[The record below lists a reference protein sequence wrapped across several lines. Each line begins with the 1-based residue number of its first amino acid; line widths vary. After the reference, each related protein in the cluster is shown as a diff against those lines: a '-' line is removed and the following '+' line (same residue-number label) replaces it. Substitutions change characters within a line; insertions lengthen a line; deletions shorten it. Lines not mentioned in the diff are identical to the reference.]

1 MIKSFDIKSVEAKRF
16 INEYSLP
23 NMRISNKSMITNI
36 VEKEESIGID
46 FVFIVEYNPNLASIK
61 IEGSLIYSGE
71 DSKDIFA
78 SWKDKKN
85 DKRIQKIQMSIVQ
98 RCLIESVIL
107 AKEINVVQPIP
118 LPNMQEKKKDYGAM
132 FG

>member
-107 AKEINVVQPIP
+107 AKEINVVPPIP

>member
-71 DSKDIFA
+71 DSDDIFA

-107 AKEINVVQPIP
+107 AKEINVVPPIP

>member
-1 MIKSFDIKSVEAKRF
+1 MIKSFDIESVEAKRF

-107 AKEINVVQPIP
+107 AKEINVVPPIP